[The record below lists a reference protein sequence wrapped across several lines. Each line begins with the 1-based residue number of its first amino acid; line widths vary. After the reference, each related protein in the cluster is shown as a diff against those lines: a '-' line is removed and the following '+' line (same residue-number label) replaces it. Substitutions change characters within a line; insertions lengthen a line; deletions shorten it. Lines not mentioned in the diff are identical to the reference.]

1 VSDGRVARIGVVGL
15 GYWGPNIARNVA
27 ENPRAELAWLCD
39 RSPETLAAVAV
50 RHPQVRTTTSYEE
63 LLEDPELDAVAI
75 VTPVSTHYD
84 LAAAALDADKH
95 VLVEKP
101 LAGSSEQAARLIEL
115 AAQRSLVL
123 LPGHT
128 FLYSPPVVK
137 VKELLD
143 AGALGEIY
151 FISLSRVNLGLH
163 QPDVS
168 VVWDLAPHDLS
179 ILSFWLGGMPTEV
192 SAVSRSCVL
201 PESPDVAFVNLRFG
215 AGTIAHLE
223 LSWLSPVKL
232 RRTSIVG
239 SEKMVIY
246 DDTSNEPIRIFDAGA
261 QLPAPETFGEF
272 RLTYRTGDIVSPKID
287 AMEPLALEIDDFCA
301 AILDDIETR
310 SSPRLG
316 YEVVRAVE
324 AIERSLQSGGR
335 PCSTADELDLEP
347 TEADATLDADVLSL
361 VHPQDAG
368 WAPGHDRSG
377 GDVASHNGSG
387 SDDCVLPDAEAAE
400 HDRA

>member
-1 VSDGRVARIGVVGL
+1 MSDDAVARIGVVGL

-27 ENPRAELAWLCD
+27 ENPRAELRWLCD
-39 RSPETLAAVAV
+39 RSAETLAAAAV
-50 RHPQVRTTTSYEE
+50 RHPQARTTGSYEE

-75 VTPVSTHYD
+75 VTPVSTHYE
-84 LAAAALDADKH
+84 LAAAALEAGKH

-101 LAGSSEQAARLIEL
+101 LAASSGQAADLIEL
-115 AAQRSLVL
+115 ATERGLVL

-143 AGALGEIY
+143 AGALGDIY

-163 QPDVS
+163 QPEVS

-192 SAVSRSCVL
+192 SAFSRSCVF
-201 PESPDVAFVNLRFG
+201 PETPDVAFVNLRFG
-215 AGTIAHLE
+215 SGAVAHLE

-239 SEKMVIY
+239 SEKMVVY

-261 QLPAPETFGEF
+261 ELPTPETFGEF
-272 RLTYRTGDIVSPKID
+272 RLTYRTGDIISPKID

-301 AILDDIETR
+301 AILDETQTR

-316 YEVVRAVE
+316 YEVVRSVE

-335 PCSTADELDLEP
+335 PLSTADDS
-347 TEADATLDADVLSL
+347 DVDPVS
-361 VHPQDAG
+361 
-368 WAPGHDRSG
+368 S
-377 GDVASHNGSG
+377 
-387 SDDCVLPDAEAAE
+387 EAA
-400 HDRA
+400 

>member
-1 VSDGRVARIGVVGL
+1 VNGEGVARIGVVGL
-15 GYWGPNIARNVA
+15 GYWGPNVARNVA

-39 RSPETLAAVAV
+39 RSAETLAAASV
-50 RHPQVRTTTSYEE
+50 RHPQARTTESYDD
-63 LLEDPELDAVAI
+63 LLADPDLDAVAI
-75 VTPVSTHYD
+75 VTPVSTHYE
-84 LAAAALDADKH
+84 LAAAALEAGKH

-101 LAGSSEQAARLIEL
+101 LAASSAQAADLVEL
-115 AAQRSLVL
+115 AAERSLVL

-137 VKELLD
+137 VKQLLD
-143 AGALGEIY
+143 AGALGDIY

-192 SAVSRSCVL
+192 SALTRSCVF
-201 PESPDVAFVNLRFG
+201 PETPDVAFVNLRFG

-239 SEKMVIY
+239 SEKMVVY

-261 QLPAPETFGEF
+261 ELPAPETFGEF
-272 RLTYRTGDIVSPKID
+272 RLTYRTGDIISPKID
-287 AMEPLALEIDDFCA
+287 AMEPLALEVDDFCA
-301 AILDDIETR
+301 AILDDTDTR

-324 AIERSLQSGGR
+324 AIERSLENGGR
-335 PCSTADELDLEP
+335 PCSTADESDVEP
-347 TEADATLDADVLSL
+347 TED
-361 VHPQDAG
+361 DAG
-368 WAPGHDRSG
+368 FGAAAPARS
-377 GDVASHNGSG
+377 
-387 SDDCVLPDAEAAE
+387 EA
-400 HDRA
+400 R

>member
-1 VSDGRVARIGVVGL
+1 MRSDSVARIGVVGL

-27 ENPRAELAWLCD
+27 EHPRAELAWLCD
-39 RSPETLAAVAV
+39 RSPDTLAAAAA
-50 RHPQVRTTTSYEE
+50 RHPQARTSASYAE

-84 LAAAALDADKH
+84 FASAALEAGKH

-101 LAGSSEQAARLIEL
+101 LAASSAEAARLIEL

-143 AGALGEIY
+143 AGALGDIY

-179 ILSFWLGGMPTEV
+179 ILNFWLGAMPTEV
-192 SAVSRSCVL
+192 SALSRSCVL
-201 PESPDVAFVNLRFG
+201 PTSPDVAFVNLRFG
-215 AGTIAHLE
+215 EGTIAHLE

-261 QLPAPETFGEF
+261 ELPTPETFGEF
-272 RLTYRTGDIVSPKID
+272 RLTTGPATSFP
-287 AMEPLALEIDDFCA
+287 PRS
-301 AILDDIETR
+301 TR
-310 SSPRLG
+310 SSRWP
-316 YEVVRAVE
+316 
-324 AIERSLQSGGR
+324 SK
-335 PCSTADELDLEP
+335 STTSARRFS
-347 TEADATLDADVLSL
+347 TVSR
-361 VHPQDAG
+361 
-368 WAPGHDRSG
+368 HDPHR
-377 GDVASHNGSG
+377 G
-387 SDDCVLPDAEAAE
+387 SDTRSFAPSKRSNARCRAAVG
-400 HDRA
+400 RAARWMSRTSSL

>member
-1 VSDGRVARIGVVGL
+1 MKNDAVARIGVVGL

-39 RSPETLAAVAV
+39 RSSEELATAAA
-50 RHPQVRTTTSYEE
+50 RHPQARTTTSYEE

-84 LAAAALDADKH
+84 LASAALEAGKH

-101 LAGSSEQAARLIEL
+101 LAASSAEAARLIEL
-115 AAQRSLVL
+115 AAQRSRVL

-143 AGALGEIY
+143 AGALGDIY

-179 ILSFWLGGMPTEV
+179 ILNFWLGAMPTEV
-192 SAVSRSCVL
+192 SALSRSCVL
-201 PESPDVAFVNLRFG
+201 PSSPDVAFVNLRFG
-215 AGTIAHLE
+215 EGTIAHLE

-246 DDTSNEPIRIFDAGA
+246 ADTSNEPIRVFDAGA
-261 QLPAPETFGEF
+261 ELPTPETFGEF

-287 AMEPLALEIDDFCA
+287 AIEPLALEIDDFCA
-301 AILDDIETR
+301 AILDDAEPR

-324 AIERSLQSGGR
+324 AIESSLQSGGR
-335 PCSTADELDLEP
+335 PCSTADEGDVKPAGGDGIL
-347 TEADATLDADVLSL
+347 ATR
-361 VHPQDAG
+361 P
-368 WAPGHDRSG
+368 PDRSG
-377 GDVASHNGSG
+377 
-387 SDDCVLPDAEAAE
+387 AA
-400 HDRA
+400 

>member
-1 VSDGRVARIGVVGL
+1 VNGDGVARIGVVGL
-15 GYWGPNIARNVA
+15 GYWGPNVARNVA
-27 ENPRAELAWLCD
+27 GSPRAELAWLCD
-39 RSPETLAAVAV
+39 CSPDALAAAAD
-50 RHPQVRTTTSYEE
+50 RHPQARTTASYEE

-75 VTPVSTHYD
+75 VTPVSTHYE
-84 LAAAALDADKH
+84 LAVAALEAGKH

-101 LAGSSEQAARLIEL
+101 LAASSAQAADLIEF
-115 AAQRSLVL
+115 AAERSLVL

-143 AGALGEIY
+143 AGALGDIY
-151 FISLSRVNLGLH
+151 FVSLSRVNLGLH

-192 SAVSRSCVL
+192 SAFSRSCVL
-201 PESPDVAFVNLRFG
+201 PETPDVAFVNLRFG

-239 SEKMVIY
+239 SEKMVVY

-261 QLPAPETFGEF
+261 ELPTPETFGEF

-287 AMEPLALEIDDFCA
+287 AMEPLALEVDDFCA
-301 AILDDIETR
+301 AILDDTETR

-316 YEVVRAVE
+316 YEVVRTVE
-324 AIERSLQSGGR
+324 AIERSLQTAGR
-335 PCSTADELDLEP
+335 PCGTADDSEVKPGARP
-347 TEADATLDADVLSL
+347 TIT
-361 VHPQDAG
+361 
-368 WAPGHDRSG
+368 
-377 GDVASHNGSG
+377 
-387 SDDCVLPDAEAAE
+387 
-400 HDRA
+400 

>member
-1 VSDGRVARIGVVGL
+1 LNGDGVARIGVVGL
-15 GYWGPNIARNVA
+15 GYWGPNVARNVA

-39 RSPETLAAVAV
+39 RSADTLAAAAA
-50 RHPQVRTTTSYEE
+50 RYPQARATESYEE
-63 LLEDPELDAVAI
+63 LLDDPELDAVAI
-75 VTPVSTHYD
+75 VTPVSTHYE
-84 LAAAALDADKH
+84 LAAAALEAGKH

-101 LAGSSEQAARLIEL
+101 LAASSAQAADLIAL
-115 AAQRSLVL
+115 AEERSLVL

-128 FLYSPPVVK
+128 FLYSPPVIK
-137 VKELLD
+137 VKQLLD

-192 SAVSRSCVL
+192 MAVSRSCVF
-201 PESPDVAFVNLRFG
+201 PETPDVAFVNLRFG
-215 AGTIAHLE
+215 AGTVAHLE

-239 SEKMVIY
+239 SEKMVVY

-261 QLPAPETFGEF
+261 ELPTPETFGEF

-287 AMEPLALEIDDFCA
+287 AVEPLALEIADFCS
-301 AILDDIETR
+301 AILDNTETR
-310 SSPRLG
+310 SSPQLG

-324 AIERSLQSGGR
+324 TIDRSLREGGR
-335 PCSTADELDLEP
+335 VCSTADE
-347 TEADATLDADVLSL
+347 
-361 VHPQDAG
+361 
-368 WAPGHDRSG
+368 
-377 GDVASHNGSG
+377 
-387 SDDCVLPDAEAAE
+387 PDAEPTGGPGPLEPAAPVGTE
-400 HDRA
+400 AT

>member
-1 VSDGRVARIGVVGL
+1 VSRDGVARIGVVGL

-39 RSPETLAAVAV
+39 RSPEALATTAA
-50 RHPQVRTTTSYEE
+50 RHPQARTTASYDE
-63 LLEDPELDAVAI
+63 LLEDPELDAVVI
-75 VTPVSTHYD
+75 VTPVSTHYE
-84 LAAAALDADKH
+84 LAAAALEAGKH

-101 LAGSSEQAARLIEL
+101 LAASSAQAADLIGL
-115 AAQRSLVL
+115 ASERSLVL

-143 AGALGEIY
+143 EGALGEIY

-179 ILSFWLGGMPTEV
+179 ILSFWLGGMPKEV
-192 SAVSRSCVL
+192 SALTRSCVL
-201 PESPDVAFVNLRFG
+201 PQSPDVAFVNLRFG
-215 AGTIAHLE
+215 NGTIAHLE

-232 RRTSIVG
+232 RRTSVVG
-239 SEKMVIY
+239 SEKMVVY

-261 QLPAPETFGEF
+261 ELPAPETFGEY

-287 AMEPLALEIDDFCA
+287 AMEPLALEVDDFCA
-301 AILDDIETR
+301 AILDHTETR

-324 AIERSLQSGGR
+324 AIERSVQSGGL
-335 PCSTADELDLEP
+335 PYSTADDYDVESSSV
-347 TEADATLDADVLSL
+347 DAVLS
-361 VHPQDAG
+361 AR
-368 WAPGHDRSG
+368 ARSQG
-377 GDVASHNGSG
+377 N
-387 SDDCVLPDAEAAE
+387 
-400 HDRA
+400 

>member
-1 VSDGRVARIGVVGL
+1 MKDTAVARIGVVGL

-39 RSPETLAAVAV
+39 RSPDALTAAAA
-50 RHPQVRTTTSYEE
+50 RHPQARTTASYEDM
-63 LLEDPELDAVAI
+63 LNDPQLDAVAI

-84 LAAAALDADKH
+84 LASAALEAGKH

-101 LAGSSEQAARLIEL
+101 LAASSAQAARLIEL
-115 AAQRSLVL
+115 AAQRSRVL

-143 AGALGEIY
+143 AGALGDIY

-179 ILSFWLGGMPTEV
+179 ILSFWLGAMPTEV
-192 SAVSRSCVL
+192 SALSRSCVL
-201 PESPDVAFVNLRFG
+201 PTSPDVAFVNLRFG
-215 AGTIAHLE
+215 ENTIAHLE

-239 SEKMVIY
+239 SEKMVVY

-261 QLPAPETFGEF
+261 ELPTPETFGEF

-287 AMEPLALEIDDFCA
+287 AIEPLGLEIGDFCA
-301 AILDDIETR
+301 AILDDVETR

-324 AIERSLQSGGR
+324 AIERSLQNGGR

-347 TEADATLDADVLSL
+347 VGGDAIPSTGA
-361 VHPQDAG
+361 A
-368 WAPGHDRSG
+368 DRSE
-377 GDVASHNGSG
+377 VA
-387 SDDCVLPDAEAAE
+387 
-400 HDRA
+400 

>member
-1 VSDGRVARIGVVGL
+1 VSGDGVARIGVVGL
-15 GYWGPNIARNVA
+15 GYWGPNVARNVA
-27 ENPRAELAWLCD
+27 ANPRAELAWLCD
-39 RSPETLAAVAV
+39 RDPETLAAAAD
-50 RHPQVRTTTSYEE
+50 RHPQARTTGSYEE
-63 LLEDPELDAVAI
+63 LLADSELDAVAI

-84 LAAAALDADKH
+84 LALAALEAGKH

-101 LAGSSEQAARLIEL
+101 LAASSSQAADLIEL
-115 AAQRSLVL
+115 AAERSLVL

-143 AGALGEIY
+143 AGALGDVY

-179 ILSFWLGGMPTEV
+179 ILSFWLGGMPSEV
-192 SAVSRSCVL
+192 SALSRSCVF
-201 PESPDVAFVNLRFG
+201 PETPDVAFVNLRFG

-239 SEKMVIY
+239 SEKMVVY

-261 QLPAPETFGEF
+261 ELPAPESFGEF

-287 AMEPLALEIDDFCA
+287 AVEPLALEIDDFCA
-301 AILDDIETR
+301 AILDRTETR

-316 YEVVRAVE
+316 YEVVRTVE
-324 AIERSLQSGGR
+324 AIERSLQSAGR
-335 PCSTADELDLEP
+335 PYG
-347 TEADATLDADVLSL
+347 TEDDADAET
-361 VHPQDAG
+361 
-368 WAPGHDRSG
+368 
-377 GDVASHNGSG
+377 GSG
-387 SDDCVLPDAEAAE
+387 DASLSAALSV
-400 HDRA
+400 RPKVR

>member
-1 VSDGRVARIGVVGL
+1 VSDAGVARIGVVGL

-27 ENPRAELAWLCD
+27 EHSRAQLAWLCD
-39 RSPETLAAVAV
+39 RSPDRLAVAAA
-50 RHPQVRTTTSYEE
+50 RHPQARTTMSYED
-63 LLEDPELDAVAI
+63 LLDDPELDAVAI
-75 VTPVSTHYD
+75 VTPVSTHYQ
-84 LAAAALDADKH
+84 LAAAALEAGKH

-101 LAGSSEQAARLIEL
+101 LAGSSAEAARLIEL
-115 AAQRSLVL
+115 AGHRSLVL

-143 AGALGEIY
+143 AGALGDIY

-179 ILSFWLGGMPTEV
+179 ILSYWLGEMPREV
-192 SAVSRSCVL
+192 SALSRSCVL
-201 PESPDVAFVNLRFG
+201 PENPDVAFVNLRFG
-215 AGTIAHLE
+215 EGTIAHLE

-246 DDTSNEPIRIFDAGA
+246 DDTSNEPIRIFDTGA
-261 QLPAPETFGEF
+261 DLPTPETFGEF

-287 AMEPLALEIDDFCA
+287 AIEPLALEIDDFCA
-301 AILDDIETR
+301 AILDDVATR

-316 YEVVRAVE
+316 YQVVRAVE

-335 PCSTADELDLEP
+335 PCSTAGELDLELV
-347 TEADATLDADVLSL
+347 AGDALSSTG
-361 VHPQDAG
+361 AT
-368 WAPGHDRSG
+368 DRS
-377 GDVASHNGSG
+377 DLA
-387 SDDCVLPDAEAAE
+387 
-400 HDRA
+400 

>member
-1 VSDGRVARIGVVGL
+1 VSREGVARIGVVGL

-39 RSPETLAAVAV
+39 RSPETLATTAA
-50 RHPQVRTTTSYEE
+50 RHPQARTTASYDE
-63 LLEDPELDAVAI
+63 LLEDPDLDAVVI
-75 VTPVSTHYD
+75 VTPVSTHYE
-84 LAAAALDADKH
+84 LAAAALEAGKH

-101 LAGSSEQAARLIEL
+101 LAASSAQAADLIEL
-115 AAQRSLVL
+115 ASERSLVL

-128 FLYSPPVVK
+128 FLYSPPVIK

-143 AGALGEIY
+143 EGALGEIY

-179 ILSFWLGGMPTEV
+179 ILSFWLGGMPEEV
-192 SAVSRSCVL
+192 SALTRSCVL
-201 PESPDVAFVNLRFG
+201 PQSPDVAFVNLRFG
-215 AGTIAHLE
+215 NGTIAHLE

-232 RRTSIVG
+232 RRTSVVG
-239 SEKMVIY
+239 SEKMVVY

-261 QLPAPETFGEF
+261 ELPAPETFGEY

-287 AMEPLALEIDDFCA
+287 AMEPLALEVDDFCA
-301 AILDDIETR
+301 AILDHTETR

-324 AIERSLQSGGR
+324 AIERSVQSGGL
-335 PCSTADELDLEP
+335 PYSTADDYDVESSSV
-347 TEADATLDADVLSL
+347 DAVLS
-361 VHPQDAG
+361 AR
-368 WAPGHDRSG
+368 ARSQ
-377 GDVASHNGSG
+377 GS
-387 SDDCVLPDAEAAE
+387 
-400 HDRA
+400 